1 MAPRFDKSSIQLDY
15 PPVSLDFDSQDA
27 NRIVVGGGGGPRR
40 DVKNK
45 IVRLR
50 LPSSDLWL
58 IAITDCPRDIQSNRP
73 PSRRRTRTLLRRR
86 LRYLPRYRLP

>member
-15 PPVSLDFDSQDA
+15 PPVSLDFDAQDA

-45 IVRLR
+45 IVRL
-50 LPSSDLWL
+50 LFPWL
-58 IAITDCPRDIQSNRP
+58 LAVKQPLTTNADGPRDIHSDRP
-73 PSRRRTRTLLRRR
+73 PSSGRNRAFVR
-86 LRYLPRYRLP
+86 